1 MQPAD
6 LTNRQSEFN
15 RADMTRIA
23 LLLALATTAAAV
35 AGCNNNGETVVI
47 GPDGRPVDD
56 TPPDVSNVQLPPSI
70 VASHAY
76 RCRDNSLVYVDWLN
90 NDTAR
95 VKMERGEVG
104 TAVTKGEDG
113 AYTAEGQSL
122 TGDPQA
128 QSITLNGKSCKR

>member
-1 MQPAD
+1 MQPAG
-6 LTNRQSEFN
+6 LTKRHSESN
-15 RADMTRIA
+15 RAIMTRIA
-23 LLLALATTAAAV
+23 LLLALATSAAALS
-35 AGCNNNGETVVI
+35 GCGNNGETVVI

-56 TPPDVSNVQLPPSI
+56 TPPDVSNVELPPSI

-76 RCRDNSLVYVDWLN
+76 RCRDNSLVYVDWLS

-95 VKMERGEVG
+95 VKMERREIG
-104 TAVTKGEDG
+104 TTVMKGEDG